1 MRILLNNFFQ
11 SRRFFILI
19 ICNTI
24 WLKTSSSSPLSSAWS
39 RWWWLSWKYLSPTQ
53 PVLAGGRKSG
63 RAKQALLAATDRKYF
78 TNIDKYWKPLLENIL
93 LSFSGWFSSVPKHGK
108 FPEILRYVVIVS
120 IFSKIQKFTQKIPVL
135 KKTIDWLWCCS
146 NQPHSFPHL
155 YQHQHQLY

>member
-11 SRRFFILI
+11 SQCFFILI

-93 LSFSGWFSSVPKHGK
+93 LSFSGWFSSDAKHGK
-108 FPEILRYVVIVS
+108 FPEILWYVVIVS
-120 IFSKIQKFTQKIPVL
+120 ILNSSNLHKKSL
-135 KKTIDWLWCCS
+135 SGKKTIGWLWCCS